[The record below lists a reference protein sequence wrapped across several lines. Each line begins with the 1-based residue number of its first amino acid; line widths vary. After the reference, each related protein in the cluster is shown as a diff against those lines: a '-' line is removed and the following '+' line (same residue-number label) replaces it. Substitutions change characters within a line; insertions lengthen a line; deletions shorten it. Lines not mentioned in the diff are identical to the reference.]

1 MKKNVRFSSLLVAL
15 ALIVSLTACG
25 GESDPLAAAIKNMS
39 EAESMDVTMVMEM
52 DLEAGGETLESV
64 TTMETT
70 VFTEPMRMKINMNT
84 DLGSLGTVDM
94 ESYAV
99 EGEDG
104 EITMYYSD
112 SESQTWLTQTVAAED
127 MEQFDLGGS
136 LETYMDSAS
145 GLTQVRKETVD
156 GVSAY
161 KYTGVI
167 TGKKMQEVMRSS
179 GAMSAM
185 TGLDLEDGEE
195 LAELLDVMEY
205 IPVTLWISETENYP
219 IRYEMDMTDVMSG
232 LMQSYAS
239 EGIGDTVSISKMTLA
254 MTCANLNSAA
264 EFTIPEETKNAAH
277 RLF

>member
-15 ALIVSLTACG
+15 ALIASLTACG
-25 GESDPLAAAIKNMS
+25 GESDPLAAAMKNMS

-52 DLEAGGETLESV
+52 DLEAGGETLECV

-94 ESYAV
+94 EAYAA

-104 EITMYYSD
+104 EITMYSRGGED
-112 SESQTWLTQTVAAED
+112 QIWTIQTVTGED

-161 KYTGVI
+161 RYTGVI

-185 TGLDLEDGEE
+185 TGLDLEDEEE

-239 EGIGDTVSISKMTLA
+239 EGIGDTVSISKMTLT

>member
-25 GESDPLAAAIKNMS
+25 GESDPLAAAMKNMS

-52 DLEAGGETLESV
+52 DMEAGGETLESV

-70 VFTEPMRMKINMNT
+70 VFTEPMRMKINMN
-84 DLGSLGTVDM
+84 LNFGGLGTVDM

-99 EGEDG
+99 EGGDG
-104 EITMYYSD
+104 EITMYYHD
-112 SESQTWLTQTVAAED
+112 SESQTWLTQTAAKED
-127 MEQFDLGGS
+127 MDQFDLGGS

-156 GVSAY
+156 GVSAWR
-161 KYTGVI
+161 YTGVI
-167 TGKKMQEVMRSS
+167 TGKKMQEVMQSS

-185 TGLDLEDGEE
+185 TGLDLEDEEE

-205 IPVTLWISETENYP
+205 IPVTLWISEEENYP
-219 IRYEMDMTDVMSG
+219 VRYEMDMTDVMSG

-239 EGIGDTVSISKMTLA
+239 EGIGDPVSISKMTLT

-264 EFTIPEETKNAAH
+264 EFTIPEETKNAAQ